1 MDRSSTRA
9 DVIVSGDD
17 FSKLKLFKFPCVK
30 PNASFCKY
38 SGHSSF
44 VTNVRFSMDDEY
56 IISTGG
62 MEKSIIQWRYTFD
75 AVAQSE
81 IDEIHLRAGDD
92 EKDDEM
98 FEEEKNEKGEE
109 Q

>member
-1 MDRSSTRA
+1 
-9 DVIVSGDD
+9 
-17 FSKLKLFKFPCVK
+17 
-30 PNASFCKY
+30 
-38 SGHSSF
+38 
-44 VTNVRFSMDDEY
+44 
-56 IISTGG
+56 